1 MIFIISNNIIFDE
14 ILPFCQNT
22 LYYFRMPKKIDH
34 EKRKENIL
42 KTALAVFA
50 DVGYR
55 EANLSLIAEKAGL
68 SRPTIYQYFKDK
80 DEIYYYAVKLVTG
93 HLFAEL
99 SEMAFNEEIGSEI
112 DRIIAICTRI
122 VDYAI
127 SAEAELTRLMEVM
140 LHEKEFNKDFSEI
153 IYKRTAKL
161 SILFKRLLSRG
172 IQKNTIMAS
181 CNVDMTTRHIF
192 SLMES
197 FCFQIAFFK
206 NFNREESLDFVKS
219 YLMFFK
225 V

>member
-1 MIFIISNNIIFDE
+1 
-14 ILPFCQNT
+14 
-22 LYYFRMPKKIDH
+22 MPKKIDH
-34 EKRKENIL
+34 EERKENIL
-42 KTALAVFA
+42 KTALNVFA

-55 EANLSLIAEKAGL
+55 EANLSLIAEKVGL

-93 HLFAEL
+93 HLFTEL
-99 SEMAFNEEIGSEI
+99 SAMAFDENIGTEI

-122 VDYAI
+122 IDSAI
-127 SAEAELTRLMEVM
+127 TSEAELTRLMEVM

-161 SILFKRLLSRG
+161 SILFKRLLTRG
-172 IQKNTIMAS
+172 IQKGTIS
-181 CNVDMTTRHIF
+181 RDCNVDMTAKHIF

-206 NFNREESLDFVKS
+206 NFDRDESMDFVKS
-219 YLMFFK
+219 YLLSFK
-225 V
+225 SR

>member
-1 MIFIISNNIIFDE
+1 
-14 ILPFCQNT
+14 
-22 LYYFRMPKKIDH
+22 MPKKIDH
-34 EKRKENIL
+34 ELRKENIL
-42 KTALAVFA
+42 KTALSVFA

-93 HLFAEL
+93 HLFSEL
-99 SEMAFNEEIGSEI
+99 SELAFDEKLGSEI

-122 VDYAI
+122 MDYAI
-127 SAEAELTRLMEVM
+127 GAEAELTRLMEVM
-140 LHEKEFNKDFSEI
+140 LHEKEFNKDFSVI

-161 SILFKRLLSRG
+161 TILFKRLLTRG
-172 IQKNTIMAS
+172 IQKKTIVDT
-181 CNVDMTTRHIF
+181 CNVDMTSRHIF

-206 NFNREESLDFVKS
+206 NFDRDESMDFVKS
-219 YLMFFK
+219 YLLSFK
-225 V
+225 SR

>member
-1 MIFIISNNIIFDE
+1 
-14 ILPFCQNT
+14 
-22 LYYFRMPKKIDH
+22 MPKKIDH
-34 EKRKENIL
+34 DARKENIL
-42 KTALAVFA
+42 KTALEVFA

-55 EANLSLIAEKAGL
+55 EANLSLIAEKSGL

-93 HLFAEL
+93 HLFTEL
-99 SEMAFNEEIGSEI
+99 STLAFDDSIGDEI
-112 DRIIAICTRI
+112 DKIIAICTKI
-122 VDYAI
+122 VDSAI
-127 SAEAELTRLMEVM
+127 NAEAELTRLMEVM

-172 IQKNTIMAS
+172 IQKGTIVKTCS
-181 CNVDMTTRHIF
+181 VDMTAKHIF

-206 NFNREESLDFVKS
+206 NFNRDESIDFVKS
-219 YLMFFK
+219 YLVSFK